1 MTSLRPIAPSDVA
14 RIVELNNAAAPA
26 VPITP
31 AEHMTQLLGQADLT
45 FAVADETDAL
55 LGFLIGFRPGSAYA
69 SENYRYFAER
79 GTDFLY
85 IDRIVIDEKRRG
97 AGVGRRLYTEV
108 FDLARA
114 EGRAEV
120 TCEVN
125 TDPPNPE
132 SLAFHARLGF
142 ERVGEQSTK
151 GGTVTV
157 ALLAATLTPATRTAG

>member
-1 MTSLRPIAPSDVA
+1 MTTSLRPIATSDIP

-31 AEHMTQLLGQADLT
+31 AEQMTELLGQADLT
-45 FAVADETDAL
+45 YAVVDAADEL

-69 SENYRYFAER
+69 SENYRYFDER

-97 AGVGRRLYTEV
+97 LGVGRTLYTEV

-142 ERVGEQSTK
+142 ERIGEQSTK
-151 GGTVTV
+151 AGTVTV
-157 ALLAATLTPATRTAG
+157 ALLAATL

>member
-1 MTSLRPIAPSDVA
+1 MTTSLRPIATSDIP

-31 AEHMTQLLGQADLT
+31 AEQMTELLGQADLT
-45 FAVADETDAL
+45 YAVVDAADEL

-69 SENYRYFAER
+69 SENYRYFDER

-85 IDRIVIDEKRRG
+85 IDRIVIDEERRG
-97 AGVGRRLYTEV
+97 LGVGRTLYTEV

-142 ERVGEQSTK
+142 ERIGEQSTK
-151 GGTVTV
+151 AGTVTV
-157 ALLAATLTPATRTAG
+157 ALLAATL

>member
-1 MTSLRPIAPSDVA
+1 MNTSLRPIAASDVP

-31 AEHMTQLLGQADLT
+31 AEQMTELIGQADLT
-45 FAVADETDAL
+45 FAVVDPADAV
-55 LGFLIGFRPGSAYA
+55 LGFLIGFRPGSSYS

-85 IDRIVIDEKRRG
+85 IDRIVVDPDRRG
-97 AGVGRRLYTEV
+97 AGVGRTLYTEV

-114 EGRAEV
+114 EGRTEV

-132 SLAFHARLGF
+132 SLAFHSRLGF

-157 ALLAATLTPATRTAG
+157 ALLAATL